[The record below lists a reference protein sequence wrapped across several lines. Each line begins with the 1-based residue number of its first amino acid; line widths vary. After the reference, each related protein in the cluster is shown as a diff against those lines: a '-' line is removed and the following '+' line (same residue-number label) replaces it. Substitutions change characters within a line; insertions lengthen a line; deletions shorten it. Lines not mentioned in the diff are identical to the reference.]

1 MKCISMNHQECK
13 IRTQIINIDNNE
25 PWFYPYS
32 IKRNKYSDKGNNITD
47 PYAKLCVPDVIKN
60 INIY

>member
-1 MKCISMNHQECK
+1 M
-13 IRTQIINIDNNE
+13 INIDNNK
-25 PWFYPYS
+25 PSFYPHS